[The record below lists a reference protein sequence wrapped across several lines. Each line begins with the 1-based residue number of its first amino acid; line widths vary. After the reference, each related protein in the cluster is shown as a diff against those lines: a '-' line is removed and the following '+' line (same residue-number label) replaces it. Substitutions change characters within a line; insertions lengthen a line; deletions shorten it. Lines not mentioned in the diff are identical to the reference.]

1 MINEARI
8 TSLLERMRPRCPGEK
23 FDTLE
28 VEAIEQG
35 GLIAIGNGY
44 VRIELHD
51 IVVCTDTADTVA
63 AAAAWERRATLHLA
77 EATLRAARN
86 DAEQM
91 KAARTILRLS
101 DEAAWRHAAHD
112 VVNQIEARA

>member
-1 MINEARI
+1 MMDETRI

-35 GLIAIGNGY
+35 GLIAIGDGY

-51 IVVCTDTADTVA
+51 IEVRTDTDDTVA
-63 AAAAWERRATLHLA
+63 AAAAWERRAKLHLA
-77 EATLRAARN
+77 EATLRAARS
-86 DAEQM
+86 DREQGN
-91 KAARTILRLS
+91 AARTILRLS
-101 DEAAWRHAAHD
+101 DEAAWRQAAQD
-112 VVNQIEARA
+112 VLKQIEARA